1 MNRFEFGIA
10 ALAPLIQNPKLALLA
25 TALPLALRS
34 RWRSLPLGG
43 SVQNPKWY
51 PPYRLTLL
59 FDRGKLTKHV
69 KMHLKKI
76 DKRMWRNWYTRTL
89 EVRVA

>member
-34 RWRSLPLGG
+34 RWRSR

-59 FDRGKLTKHV
+59 FDRGKLTKHI

-76 DKRMWRNWYTRTL
+76 NERMWRNWYTRTL